1 MESSWYFRAILHY
14 REKMGNRI
22 LKISNVKKTI
32 HYLQKNGLR
41 HAFYAAKERIEEEKK
56 TEVKAEEIKTADIK
70 AETQKEDLETP
81 KTEEKKKAAPRKSTA
96 KKAESERG

>member
-41 HAFYAAKERIEEEKK
+41 HAFYAAKERIEEEKNNL
-56 TEVKAEEIKTADIK
+56 AQEIK
-70 AETQKEDLETP
+70 ELESEN
-81 KTEEKKKAAPRKSTA
+81 KILKEKKLKQENEKIENEKINLKVKQKLGIGGTCL
-96 KKAESERG
+96 